1 MSSAE
6 VSDRA
11 AGAYPTRWVVDALL
25 RDGAAV
31 SIRPIRPADGPALA
45 AFHDSLSEE
54 TSYRRFFAC
63 KPHLS
68 RHEVEHFT
76 TVDYRDR
83 MAFVAVLG
91 AALIGV
97 ARYERTPGTDEAE
110 VALVVAD
117 AHQGRGLGSLFL
129 EYLAAAAGERG
140 ITRLIA
146 ETLST
151 NRQMLAVLRASGYPE
166 VIAHQQGEDT
176 VTLDIRT
183 PARPAPR

>member
-1 MSSAE
+1 MVHSIMSP
-6 VSDRA
+6 
-11 AGAYPTRWVVDALL
+11 YPQRWVVDALL

-31 SIRPIRPADGPALA
+31 CLRPIRPDDGAALSA
-45 AFHDSLSEE
+45 LHEGLSPE
-54 TSYRRFFAC
+54 TIYRRFFSF
-63 KPHLS
+63 KPHLTD
-68 RHEVEHFT
+68 RDVEHFT
-76 TVDYRDR
+76 HVDYRDR

-110 VALVVAD
+110 VAFVVAD

-146 ETLST
+146 ETLSG

-166 VIAHQQGEDT
+166 VIAHQQGEVT
-176 VTLDIRT
+176 VTLDIRA
-183 PARPAPR
+183 PARPAPG